1 MSVNRRHKW
10 IYRNGYMVCRC
21 GVRYRK
27 GMTYKVYEHPTKGNS
42 FKAGNCEAKEKECS
56 KN

>member
-42 FKAGNCEAKEKECS
+42 FNAGNCEAKEKECS